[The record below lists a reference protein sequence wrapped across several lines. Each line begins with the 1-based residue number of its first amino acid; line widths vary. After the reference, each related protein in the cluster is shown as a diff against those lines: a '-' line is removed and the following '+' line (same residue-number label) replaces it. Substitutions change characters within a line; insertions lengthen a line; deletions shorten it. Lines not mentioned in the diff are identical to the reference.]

1 MKVYVSYVIQED
13 GRHKHDSTCI
23 EITCP
28 PYNYSLDLQAY
39 QILDWAKSEKSKLK
53 NYQKIIITNMYK
65 V

>member
-28 PYNYSLDLQAY
+28 TYNYSVDLQAH
-39 QILDWAKSEKSKLK
+39 QILD
-53 NYQKIIITNMYK
+53 
-65 V
+65 